1 MKILFVTP
9 ECAPFVK
16 TGGLGDV
23 AAALPRALRALGH
36 DVITLIPAYGGMP
49 IDGAV
54 QRVIQVPQTARWPDA
69 QLLQVEHADGGRFLL
84 LSCPWAFASVRS
96 PYGPTGADAAPHAAL
111 PFGLLSHVAA
121 TLAIDRS
128 PLDWRADIVHAND
141 WPCGLAPLYLHHA
154 RRAGHAPTAR
164 SVMTIHNLAFQGV
177 FPMSAADLLD
187 VPEAYRGMG
196 GAEFWGQ
203 LSMLKAGLQLADALT
218 TVSPTYA
225 QEIQQPALGFGLDG
239 VLRSRAEHLHGLLN
253 GIDTSVWNPRSD
265 PLIAT
270 NYSAD
275 DIAAKARN
283 RSALRQRV
291 GLAETDRPL
300 LGLVGRLTQQKGV
313 DLVVAGAPRL
323 LAQGAQLV
331 VLGKGDPELEA
342 SLLQLAQAYP
352 QQVHVTL
359 GFDEALAHQIE
370 AGADCFLMPSRF
382 EPCGLNQM
390 YSQAYGTPPV
400 VTATGGLADT
410 VTDVAA
416 SPTTGTGFVM
426 PQATQ
431 AAFDAALNAVMELW
445 GQPQAW
451 QALQRRGMQQ
461 DFGWDHAAQQYVAL
475 YEALLEA
482 PTAQDSVA
490 GSAPPLALAPIR

>member
-36 DVITLIPAYGGMP
+36 DVITLMPAYGGMP

-54 QRVIQVPQTARWPDA
+54 RRVIQVPQTARWPDA
-69 QLLQVEHADGGRFLL
+69 QLLQVEQADGGRFLL

-121 TLAIDRS
+121 TLATNHS
-128 PLDWRADIVHAND
+128 PLDWQADIVHAND

-154 RRAGHAPTAR
+154 RQAGHAPTAR

-187 VPEAYRGMG
+187 VPEAYRGME

-225 QEIQQPALGFGLDG
+225 REIQQPALGFGLDG
-239 VLRSRAEHLHGLLN
+239 VLRSRAGHLHGLLN

-265 PLIAT
+265 PLIAAR
-270 NYSAD
+270 YSAD

-283 RSALRQRV
+283 RTALRQRA
-291 GLAETDRPL
+291 GLAETNQPL

-359 GFDEALAHQIE
+359 GFDEPLAHQIE

-410 VTDVAA
+410 VTDVTA

-431 AAFDAALNAVMELW
+431 AAFDAAMDAVLQLW
-445 GQPQAW
+445 RQPQAW
-451 QALQRRGMQQ
+451 QALQQRGMLQ
-461 DFGWDHAAQQYVAL
+461 DFGWDHAARQYVAL
-475 YEALLEA
+475 YEALLRVPTVEDFEA
-482 PTAQDSVA
+482 DHVA
-490 GSAPPLALAPIR
+490 PRTQAPMH

>member
-23 AAALPRALRALGH
+23 AAALPPALRALGH
-36 DVITLIPAYGGMP
+36 EVVTLMPAYGGMR
-49 IDGAV
+49 IAGTL
-54 QRVIQVPQTARWPDA
+54 QRVVQLPQTARWPDA
-69 QLLQVEHADGGRFLL
+69 QLLEVEQAGGGRTLL
-84 LSCPWAFASVRS
+84 LSCPWAYASAQS
-96 PYGPTGADAAPHAAL
+96 PYGPSGADAAPHAAL

-121 TLAIDRS
+121 LLGTAAS
-128 PLDWRADIVHAND
+128 PLGWHADIVHAND

-154 RRAGHAPTAR
+154 RQAGSGPIAR

-177 FPMSAADLLD
+177 FPMASADLLD
-187 VPEAYRGMG
+187 LPDAARGIA

-203 LSMLKAGLQLADALT
+203 LSMLKAGLQAADAIT

-225 QEIQQPALGFGLDG
+225 REIQRPELGFGLDG
-239 VLRSRAEHLHGLLN
+239 VLRSRSEHLHGLLN
-253 GIDTSVWNPRSD
+253 GIDTAVWNPRTD
-265 PLIAT
+265 PLIAAR
-270 NYSAD
+270 YGAD
-275 DIAAKARN
+275 DLAAKTRN
-283 RSALRQRV
+283 RAALRQRL
-291 GLAETDRPL
+291 GLPETKQPL
-300 LGLVGRLTQQKGV
+300 LGLVGRLTPQKGV
-313 DLVVAGAPRL
+313 DLVAAGAPRL

-331 VLGKGDPELEA
+331 VLGKGDAALEA
-342 SLLQLAQAYP
+342 SLAQLARAHP

-359 GFDEALAHQIE
+359 GFDETLAHQIE

-410 VTDVAA
+410 VIDVVQ
-416 SPTTGTGFVM
+416 SPDSGTGFVM

-431 AAFDAALNAVMELW
+431 AAFDAALDAVLRLW
-445 GQPQAW
+445 RAPQAW
-451 QALQRRGMQQ
+451 QALQRRGMQK
-461 DFGWDHAAQQYVAL
+461 DFGWDTAARQYVAL
-475 YEALLEA
+475 YEALLGTPGAEA
-482 PTAQDSVA
+482 FEA
-490 GSAPPLALAPIR
+490 GHARPQAYPAK

>member
-36 DVITLIPAYGGMP
+36 DVITLMPAYGGMP

-84 LSCPWAFASVRS
+84 LSCPWAFANVRS

-121 TLAIDRS
+121 TLATDRS
-128 PLDWRADIVHAND
+128 LLDWQADIVHAND

-154 RRAGHAPTAR
+154 RQAGHAPTAR

-187 VPEAYRGMG
+187 VPEAYRGME

-225 QEIQQPALGFGLDG
+225 REIQQPALGFGLDG

-265 PLIAT
+265 PLIAA

-275 DIAAKARN
+275 DIAAKAHN
-283 RSALRQRV
+283 RSALRQRA
-291 GLAETDRPL
+291 GLAETHQPL

-410 VTDVAA
+410 VTDVTA

-426 PQATQ
+426 SQATQ
-431 AAFDAALNAVMELW
+431 AAFDAALDAVLRLW
-445 GQPQAW
+445 RQPQAW

-461 DFGWDHAAQQYVAL
+461 DFGWDHAAAQYVAL
-475 YEALLEA
+475 YEALLNA
-482 PTAQDSVA
+482 PTAQDPVA
-490 GSAPPLALAPIR
+490 SSAMPLALGPIR